1 MVADLKSAMA
11 PYNGATVTE
20 MIAKTSNAFAP
31 YADSDDVG
39 RLFRSDVGHRFQN
52 HVGRPFRMM
61 SAGVALVRGQV
72 VVSIG

>member
-1 MVADLKSAMA
+1 MQRFKSPEQAQRFLSSHA
-11 PYNGATVTE
+11 
-20 MIAKTSNAFAP
+20 I
-31 YADSDDVG
+31 ADSDDVG

>member
-1 MVADLKSAMA
+1 MFSVELYGRVRHACHVEGLS
-11 PYNGATVTE
+11 
-20 MIAKTSNAFAP
+20 
-31 YADSDDVG
+31 ADSDDVG